1 MTDVL
6 ERPVLTERQ
15 RRILDFVVDFRDRRG
30 YCCTI
35 RELCAEFGIASPN
48 GIAAHL
54 HSLRRKG
61 YVTWE
66 PHQSRTIRP
75 TEVPHADSEQ

>member
-1 MTDVL
+1 MTETL
-6 ERPVLTERQ
+6 ERPALTTKQ
-15 RRILDFVVDFRDRRG
+15 KRIFDYVQEFRSERG

-35 RELCAEFGIASPN
+35 RELCAQFGIASPN

-66 PHQSRTIRP
+66 PGQSRTIRP
-75 TEVPHADSEQ
+75 TEVPHAAEQ